1 MKLEKQHD
9 LLLVT
14 QRGSVKRFSQRHLE
28 VQNRALRG
36 LLMLRE
42 LKAKPHRYIAM
53 MSVTADDKVNVLT
66 DKGEVTVVEVKTV
79 NSVSDRYSNG
89 SFILDE
95 NEDGQVSAVWL
106 DVNVAK

>member
-1 MKLEKQHD
+1 
-9 LLLVT
+9 
-14 QRGSVKRFSQRHLE
+14 
-28 VQNRALRG
+28 
-36 LLMLRE
+36 MLRE